1 MFTEN
6 HYQLQKQYTRILPTL
21 STINRLITVITKGYR
36 VQVTTIEGQNA
47 FAPLLCFAQVSS
59 DR

>member
-21 STINRLITVITKGYR
+21 STINRSSRILRTSNNQRLRSAGDNYR
-36 VQVTTIEGQNA
+36 RSKCD
-47 FAPLLCFAQVSS
+47 LLQENVH
-59 DR
+59 